1 MPNEFLVNVI
11 SFVVFLLIG
20 YLISYFKEK
29 GKLQALSE
37 ENKKLTM
44 EVENI
49 KQKYA
54 LDLQKRKYKYETK
67 QKLYYEFMNKLDN
80 YNALQMNLL
89 FDELGSLMMKFYE
102 SKFNKEKNQF
112 TIEFNNMA
120 RDIDTKIKKQ
130 SSELFSQLNELK
142 LTANDG
148 AITILNELQNEINI
162 SNKKFVEMA
171 NNIPEFLN
179 NPNIK
184 NELQQT
190 DNQTSKNIVT
200 IRNRLIQVLKNE
212 LDNI

>member
-1 MPNEFLVNVI
+1 MPSELLINVI
-11 SFVVFLLIG
+11 SLLIFLIIG

-89 FDELGSLMMKFYE
+89 FDELGSLMMKFFE
-102 SKFNKEKNQF
+102 SKSDEEKNQF
-112 TIEFNNMA
+112 TIKFNNTA

-142 LTANDG
+142 LTANDET
-148 AITILNELQNEINI
+148 ITILNKLQNELNI
-162 SNKKFVEMA
+162 SNKKFVKMA
-171 NNIPEFLN
+171 HNIPELLN

-184 NELQQT
+184 NELQQA
-190 DNQTSKNIVT
+190 DNQTTKNI
-200 IRNRLIQVLKNE
+200 ISIKNQLIQVLKNE

>member
-1 MPNEFLVNVI
+1 LPSEFLINVI
-11 SFVVFLLIG
+11 SFVVFLIIG

-37 ENKKLTM
+37 ENKNLTM

-54 LDLQKRKYKYETK
+54 LDLEKRKYKYETK
-67 QKLYYEFMNKLDN
+67 QKLYYGFMNKLDN

-102 SKFNKEKNQF
+102 SKSNEEKNQF

-120 RDIDTKIKKQ
+120 RDIDIKIKKQ

-162 SNKKFVEMA
+162 SNKKFVKMA
-171 NNIPEFLN
+171 NNIPELLN

-190 DNQTSKNIVT
+190 DNKTSKNIVSVK
-200 IRNRLIQVLKNE
+200 NQLIQVLKNE
-212 LDNI
+212 LYNI